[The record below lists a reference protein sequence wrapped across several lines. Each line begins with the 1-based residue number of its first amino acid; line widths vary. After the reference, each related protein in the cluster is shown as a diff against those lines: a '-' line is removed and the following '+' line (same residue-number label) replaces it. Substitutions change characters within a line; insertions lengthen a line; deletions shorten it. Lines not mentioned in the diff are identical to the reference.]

1 MSTQEKSPEEKYRVL
16 IIIGIVFS
24 VLLIIGIAIT
34 FAVTRARIAQRED
47 PDIEILTQQ
56 IDDIIS
62 DTVGFTEEEYTDA
75 STAPYGYYLKNPS
88 ALERESDSI
97 GISLKMSCM
106 NCEALDS
113 LLRYIRAE
121 TDLCAKE
128 IRDLKSDFQDTL
140 SRPGVLQ
147 TFVTSEEF
155 FSSTGRE
162 EKLLEHLIEYRQTV
176 QYYALIA
183 GTDSPEFYNAYFPL
197 TDQNKVYVETQTW
210 DRSVFTEEPV
220 DVILFLDH
228 LELDLRYFENG
239 ILWGTVH

>member
-1 MSTQEKSPEEKYRVL
+1 MSAQEKSPEEKYRIL

-24 VLLIIGIAIT
+24 ILLIIGIAIT

-47 PDIEILTQQ
+47 PDINILTQQ
-56 IDDIIS
+56 IDSIYS
-62 DTVGFTEEEYTDA
+62 DAIELSEEEYTDV

-88 ALERESDSI
+88 ALERESDSL
-97 GISLKMSCM
+97 GIVLKKSCM

-113 LLRYIRAE
+113 LLRYIRSE

-128 IRDLKSDFQDTL
+128 IRELKSDFEDTL
-140 SRPGVLQ
+140 ARPGVMQ

-162 EKLLEHLIEYRQTV
+162 EKLLEHLTEYRQTI
-176 QYYALIA
+176 QYYALNA

-210 DRSVFTEEPV
+210 DRSVFTEEPA

>member
-1 MSTQEKSPEEKYRVL
+1 MSAQDKSPEEKYRIL
-16 IIIGIVFS
+16 IIVGIIFS
-24 VLLIIGIAIT
+24 ILLIIGIAIT
-34 FAVTRARIAQRED
+34 FAVTRSRIAQRED
-47 PDIEILTQQ
+47 PDMQTLTNQ
-56 IDDIIS
+56 INDIIS
-62 DTVGFTEEEYTDA
+62 DTLGFTEEEYTDA
-75 STAPYGYYLKNPS
+75 SSAPYGYYLKNPS
-88 ALERESDSI
+88 ALERESDSL
-97 GISLKMSCM
+97 GIALKKSCM

-113 LLRYIRAE
+113 LLRYIRSE

-128 IRDLKSDFQDTL
+128 IRDLKSDFEDTL
-140 SRPGVLQ
+140 SQPGVLQ

-162 EKLLEHLIEYRQTV
+162 EKLLEHLTEFRQTV
-176 QYYALIA
+176 QYYALNA
-183 GTDSPEFYNAYFPL
+183 GTDSPELYNAYLPL
-197 TDQNKVYVETQTW
+197 TDPDKVYVETQTW